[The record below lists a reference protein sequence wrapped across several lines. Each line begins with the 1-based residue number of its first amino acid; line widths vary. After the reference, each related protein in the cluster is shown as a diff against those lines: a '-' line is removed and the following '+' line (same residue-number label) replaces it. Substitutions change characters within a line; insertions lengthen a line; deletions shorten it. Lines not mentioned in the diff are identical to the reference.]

1 MKHSTRLKTNQA
13 YNLSE
18 LLNELERVH
27 RDEVKLYTSGHL
39 NPNKLFN
46 PNKPTHFWS
55 GSLGPIRKITLPR
68 YQYDDRTAQMED
80 ALSEFTIRTALVSES
95 SGRPGGLKTL
105 DFQPQRELL
114 PNLPISDV
122 ALEEKLKEER
132 KKLHDEIFKK
142 DLKLPDLRLLK
153 YKKAKNSRQ
162 CFSSSSREEYQF
174 INSYLSGVTKK
185 DTFLKFLQIEKH
197 VIAKQDLRESDF
209 TGSKVSTCH
218 EKKLEEELLKMHSKS
233 PPQYNRLQVY
243 GDIFEDI
250 CSSSLIFGDL
260 LKEVKNEYEIYMS
273 ILLDSQSSN
282 QYKILLD
289 QVKGMEK
296 RTVMTS
302 DIEAARKEVK
312 RLVRVAKEALE
323 RNEKLR
329 TELKLEEF
337 LGHTPCATPESSES
351 EKTEEELPDLA
362 ERIEEKRRKILSKWD
377 EIYALEKYIKNNM
390 THMGIANIIESS
402 IKSIEGEATKLET
415 VNGILKKKIMD
426 LEMKIKENLDM
437 YKVSREEQQKFWDFL
452 DDFISSEDTEEF
464 Y

>member
-1 MKHSTRLKTNQA
+1 MKNSTRVKTNPA
-13 YNLSE
+13 YKLSE
-18 LLNELERVH
+18 LLNEVQRVH

-95 SGRPGGLKTL
+95 SDRPGVLKTL
-105 DFQPQRELL
+105 DFQPHRDLL

-132 KKLHDEIFKK
+132 KKLHDEMFKK

-162 CFSSSSREEYQF
+162 CFSSSSRDEYQF

-197 VIAKQDLRESDF
+197 VIAKQDLTESDF
-209 TGSKVSTCH
+209 TGSNVSTCH

-233 PPQYNRLQVY
+233 PLQYNRLQVY

-260 LKEVKNEYEIYMS
+260 LKEVKNEYEIYMA

-282 QYKILLD
+282 EYKTLLA

-312 RLVRVAKEALE
+312 RLVKQAKEALE

-329 TELKLEEF
+329 NELKLEEF
-337 LGHTPCATPESSES
+337 LDRTPTTPESSES
-351 EKTEEELPDLA
+351 EKIEEKLPDLA
-362 ERIEEKRRKILSKWD
+362 EKIEEKRCKILIKWD
-377 EIYALEKYIKNNM
+377 EIYALEENIKNNM
-390 THMGIANIIESS
+390 THMGIANIVESS

-415 VNGILKKKIMD
+415 INGILKKKIMD

-437 YKVSREEQQKFWDFL
+437 YKVSREEQQ
-452 DDFISSEDTEEF
+452 
-464 Y
+464 

>member
-1 MKHSTRLKTNQA
+1 MKNSTRLKTNQA
-13 YNLSE
+13 YKLSE
-18 LLNELERVH
+18 LLNELQRVH

-55 GSLGPIRKITLPR
+55 SSLGPIRKITVPR
-68 YQYDDRTAQMED
+68 DQFDERAAQMED

-95 SGRPGGLKTL
+95 SDRPGVLKTL
-105 DFQPQRELL
+105 DLQPHRDLL
-114 PNLPISDV
+114 PSLPISDV

-132 KKLHDEIFKK
+132 KKLHDEMFKK
-142 DLKLPDLRLLK
+142 DLKLPELRLLK

-162 CFSSSSREEYQF
+162 CFSSSSRDEYEF

-185 DTFLKFLQIEKH
+185 DKFLKFLQIEKH
-197 VIAKQDLRESDF
+197 VIAKQDLAENDF
-209 TGSKVSTCH
+209 IGTKVSTCH

-243 GDIFEDI
+243 GEIFEDI

-260 LKEVKNEYEIYMS
+260 LKEVKNEYEIYMAV
-273 ILLDSQSSN
+273 LLDSQSSN
-282 QYKILLD
+282 QYKTLLA

-296 RTVMTS
+296 RTMMTS
-302 DIEAARKEVK
+302 DIEEARIEVK
-312 RLVRVAKEALE
+312 RLVKAAKEALE
-323 RNEKLR
+323 KNEKLR
-329 TELKLEEF
+329 NDLKLEE
-337 LGHTPCATPESSES
+337 LLDQTPCTTPESSES
-351 EKTEEELPDLA
+351 EKIEEKVPNLA
-362 ERIEEKRRKILSKWD
+362 EKIEEKRCKILSKWD
-377 EIYALEKYIKNNM
+377 EINALEKTIKNTM

-426 LEMKIKENLDM
+426 LEMKIKENLDK
-437 YKVSREEQQKFWDFL
+437 YKVSLEEQQKFWDFL
-452 DDFISSEDTEEF
+452 DNFISSEDTEEF